1 MDICTFLLSPLL
13 SLPLTLTHSP
23 SLFMAISSYL
33 LHPYFHPSLSPSI
46 HPFQLLFFYPQ
57 EKFESRFVGF
67 WHKRLQSAE
76 VEREIV
82 TLETAIAEEKTNIAQ
97 LDRMLR
103 ERGET
108 VEEEEEEAGVEVEQ
122 DSMGVKAAL

>member
-1 MDICTFLLSPLL
+1 M
-13 SLPLTLTHSP
+13 
-23 SLFMAISSYL
+23 
-33 LHPYFHPSLSPSI
+33 
-46 HPFQLLFFYPQ
+46 
-57 EKFESRFVGF
+57 ESRFVGF

-97 LDRMLR
+97 LDSMLR

-108 VEEEEEEAGVEVEQ
+108 VEEEEEEEEEANEEMQ
-122 DSMGVKAAL
+122 EDSGGVKATL